1 MQITKKEAESLKWWI
16 DWTEEHMHENVLSF
30 EKQTL
35 SSESDVDIIWIRE
48 SEKAILD
55 LKNRMVAEL
64 SLRII

>member
-16 DWTEEHMHENVLSF
+16 DWAEEHMHENVLSF